1 MSKLSQFLIE
11 NPVEGITDEVIIS
24 NRIPF
29 KFKIKGMS
37 GEDFAQYRKQAVK
50 INAKTQNASFD
61 SKLLTE
67 LMVINNTIEPDFRN
81 AADIEAAGCHTPA
94 QYLYKVLLAGEIEEL
109 SQRIQKLSGL
119 NVDLEEKVEEA
130 KN

>member
-11 NPVEGITDEVIIS
+11 HPVEDVKAEVKIS

-29 KFKIKGMS
+29 DFKIKGMT
-37 GEDFAQYRKQAVK
+37 GEEFAQYRKAATK
-50 INAKTQNASFD
+50 ISAKKQDVSFD

-67 LMVINNTIEPDFRN
+67 LIVINNTIEPDFRK
-81 AADIEAAGCHTPA
+81 AEDLAAAGCNTPA
-94 QYLYKVLLAGEIEEL
+94 QYMYKVLLAGEIEEL
-109 SQRIQKLSGL
+109 SQQIQKLSGL
-119 NVDLEEKVEEA
+119 NVDLEEKIEEA